1 MTDIPWTISSMGQLS
16 ILLEASSPKPGNV
29 NRLQRFSDT
38 GYRHFLASAS
48 LMGKGLH
55 NAAKR
60 GVDLAAGRIK
70 PSEVKLGK
78 LIFACSED
86 VFTGLNKRN
95 TILGTVLL
103 YIPIVV
109 CASAA
114 IHEDSKF
121 TIKGTKKWLRS
132 VIDATTFEDSI
143 EVYRA
148 FHVSKPGGDKNKET
162 MSWTSLHDRYD
173 IDNPQVYDNISEDG
187 VTLQELFKASAEVDS
202 ITKEW
207 SDYFDMTLSEI
218 FPHLDEH
225 TKGLEDLEE
234 GIVKTFV
241 WLLSQQPD
249 GLIVK
254 KAGEA
259 RAEEVRALA
268 QRIIEENPE
277 GETGGSLM
285 TQLDEELRK
294 EGNLLNP
301 GTTADLVSA
310 AILCKLIA
318 VSYP

>member
-48 LMGKGLH
+48 LMGRGLYD
-55 NAAKR
+55 AAKR
-60 GVDLAAGRIK
+60 GVDLAAGLIK

-109 CASAA
+109 CSAA
-114 IHEDSKF
+114 AVQEDSKF
-121 TIKGTKKWLRS
+121 TVKGTKKWLRN

-148 FHVSKPGGDKNKET
+148 FHVSKPGGDRNKET
-162 MSWTSLHDRYD
+162 MSWTALHDRYD

-187 VTLQELFKASAEVDS
+187 LTLQELFKASAEVDS

-207 SDYFDMTLSEI
+207 SEYFEMTLNEI
-218 FPHLDEH
+218 FPHLDKH
-225 TKGLEDLEE
+225 TRGLEDLEE

-254 KAGEA
+254 KAGA
-259 RAEEVRALA
+259 DRAENVRALA

-277 GETGGSLM
+277 GATGGSLM
-285 TQLDEELRK
+285 AQLDKELRK